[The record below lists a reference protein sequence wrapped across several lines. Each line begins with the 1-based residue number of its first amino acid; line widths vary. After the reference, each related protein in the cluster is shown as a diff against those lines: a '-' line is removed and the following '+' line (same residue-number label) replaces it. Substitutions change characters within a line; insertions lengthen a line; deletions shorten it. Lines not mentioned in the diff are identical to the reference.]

1 MPAFLRF
8 KPEAMFGHYLMMV
21 GAIGGRACTA
31 PGVAY
36 SEYENA
42 IGTGQVHMWFARP
55 AAGWTGMRR
64 TVSGYRPD
72 RAETH

>member
-1 MPAFLRF
+1 
-8 KPEAMFGHYLMMV
+8 MFGHYLMMV
-21 GAIGGRACTA
+21 GAIGGHACTA

-55 AAGWTGMRR
+55 AAGWTG
-64 TVSGYRPD
+64 
-72 RAETH
+72 